1 MRYEE
6 LGSEQKMHVNGVISK
21 FMDNYIRNNLI
32 YIEKQPID
40 FIANL
45 QAIFY

>member
-21 FMDNYIRNNLI
+21 FMDKLYMS
-32 YIEKQPID
+32 
-40 FIANL
+40 F
-45 QAIFY
+45 